1 MIEYWLQTEKA
12 QFPTQ
17 LALGLSMVAAS
28 ARSALTPS
36 FSQPVTCS
44 FTYSI
49 CIFLNKAWPL
59 NVKDKN
65 Q

>member
-1 MIEYWLQTEKA
+1 MIEYWLQTGKA

-17 LALGLSMVAAS
+17 LALGLFMVAAS
-28 ARSALTPS
+28 ALSAFTPS

-44 FTYSI
+44 FMYST